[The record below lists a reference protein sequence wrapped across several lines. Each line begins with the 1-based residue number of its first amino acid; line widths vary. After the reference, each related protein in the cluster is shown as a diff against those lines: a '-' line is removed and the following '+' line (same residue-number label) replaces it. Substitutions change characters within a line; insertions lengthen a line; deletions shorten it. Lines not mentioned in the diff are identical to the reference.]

1 MINDESEINNDAI
14 KIILVGNAG
23 VGKTAIIN
31 RYYKNTFSE
40 KMEPTISMNFIEKK
54 LNIDGKD
61 ITLNIWD
68 TAGQEKYRSCNKL
81 FIKY

>member
-1 MINDESEINNDAI
+1 
-14 KIILVGNAG
+14 
-23 VGKTAIIN
+23 
-31 RYYKNTFSE
+31 
-40 KMEPTISMNFIEKK
+40 MNFIEKK
-54 LNIDGKD
+54 INIDGKD